1 MSIKKNLSRKYHQY
15 REHRKWVLV
24 NSNNFY
30 PTCDPN
36 EIGDDFGNHKEWTTD
51 QILNLF
57 DTGYRWALEDIKKE
71 IHSLVE
77 ESQATGNIKSLVDE
91 LKSLLEKNIE
101 MTFYDG
107 KEIGIATDERKI
119 KERKITFNKLREHL
133 TSK

>member
-1 MSIKKNLSRKYHQY
+1 MSVKKNLSRKYHQY

-51 QILNLF
+51 EVLNLF
-57 DTGYRWALEDIKKE
+57 DTGYRWALEEIKKE
-71 IHSLVE
+71 ICPLVKSCE
-77 ESQATGNIKSLVDE
+77 ATGNIKNLAKE
-91 LKSLLEKNIE
+91 LQLLAEENIE
-101 MTFYDG
+101 TTFYDG
-107 KEIGIATDERKI
+107 KDVGIATDEKKI
-119 KERKITFNKLREHL
+119 SSRRNTFDKLREQL